1 MTARFAS
8 ITADDF
14 GPCRTLSSRELH
26 VKCEWHSSIYAKRTY
41 RLNTTSTSAE
51 TFVSWDVNNGLDG
64 AGGLCAS
71 GNSTLCGPPND
82 LSLTVI
88 ASARRGPAYCL
99 GGGANVCVD
108 SGLRICVAVFEE
120 HASCGRAA
128 TLSCDLPV
136 PTGCSIGACGP
147 DCACWRR

>member
-1 MTARFAS
+1 M
-8 ITADDF
+8 
-14 GPCRTLSSRELH
+14 
-26 VKCEWHSSIYAKRTY
+26 YAQWTY

-120 HASCGRAA
+120 HASCGRAT
-128 TLSCDLPV
+128 TLSCGLPV
-136 PTGCSIGACGP
+136 PMGCSIGACGS
-147 DCACWRR
+147 DRACWRR